1 MVGVGV
7 TRVSVRLQ
15 WTQVEYA
22 CVHAM
27 MGMAWRG
34 SQLEGM
40 VAAGPIAQ
48 LLEDEDGEGGRGWR
62 PNVHHTPTLQG
73 SAES

>member
-1 MVGVGV
+1 MGVGV

-40 VAAGPIAQ
+40 VAAGPNAQ
-48 LLEDEDGEGGRGWR
+48 LLEDEDGEGGRGWG

>member
-1 MVGVGV
+1 VGVGV

-27 MGMAWRG
+27 MGMAWRS

-40 VAAGPIAQ
+40 VAAGPNAQ
-48 LLEDEDGEGGRGWR
+48 LLEDEDGDGGEHGV
-62 PNVHHTPTLQG
+62 PMCITPQHYRG